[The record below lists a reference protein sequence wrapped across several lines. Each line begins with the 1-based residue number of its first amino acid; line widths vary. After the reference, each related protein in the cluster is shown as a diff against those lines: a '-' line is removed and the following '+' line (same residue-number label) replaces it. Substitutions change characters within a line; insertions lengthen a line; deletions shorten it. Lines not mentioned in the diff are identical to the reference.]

1 MKDKIKTKWA
11 IKLPSK
17 SKILV
22 EVGDVIEQDQ
32 IVAEVEDLEIKN
44 YNYAAIFNGMGVSK
58 IMGLNSKF
66 KNELVNQGDLFCIK
80 DGFFGKKICFPESG
94 KFLEINEFGSLK
106 IEIDMGTKKEIKAPV
121 RSKVSKI
128 EDGKL
133 ILDFWVKEF
142 KGEGLVEGK
151 TWGDGQL
158 ENINRLD
165 KLGPNL
171 DGKILFTDNLDSTF
185 LLKAEVVGVVGIVTN
200 TKADELKIKIPALYV
215 ENNIWQELLRLD
227 RNENRFLLNP
237 VMGRLLLVLE

>member
-1 MKDKIKTKWA
+1 MKDKIKTKWG

-22 EVGDVIEQDQ
+22 KVGDLVEQDQ
-32 IVAEVEDLEIKN
+32 IVAEIEDLEIES
-44 YNYAAIFNGMGVSK
+44 YNYASIFSGMEVNK
-58 IMGLNSKF
+58 MMELNSKF

-94 KFLEINEFGSLK
+94 KFLEINEFGTLK
-106 IEIDMGTKKEIKAPV
+106 IEIDMGSKKEIKAPV
-121 RSKVSKI
+121 KSKVSKI

-151 TWGDGQL
+151 AWGDGQL

-165 KLGPNL
+165 KLGPNM
-171 DGKILFTDNLDSTF
+171 DGKVLFTDNLDSTF

-200 TKADELKIKIPALYV
+200 TKVDELKIKIPVLFL
-215 ENNIWQELLRLD
+215 EDDIWQGLLKFNK
-227 RNENRFLLNP
+227 NENRFLLNS